1 MSCSASATLL
11 ENVSSAATG
20 QWKDYPG
27 GHSVL
32 TIVGTWTGTINF
44 QVLGPDGNAL
54 TIIGTA
60 TPIRNANT
68 QSIGALAPGK
78 YRVDMSGATGVSGVW
93 ATIERVPY

>member
-1 MSCSASATLL
+1 MSVSASATLL
-11 ENVSSAATG
+11 ENVSSSAIG

-44 QVLGPDGNAL
+44 QVLGPDGDAF
-54 TIIGTA
+54 TITSAAG
-60 TPIRNANT
+60 PLRSSNT
-68 QSIGALAPGK
+68 SVFGLAPGK